1 MEDAERQSVLE
12 TIGEYEDKVQEQYNR
27 AEHYKHLLN
36 KERKENK
43 KLKRIINRKKQQDK
57 QHFRNQTGGKKGVRR

>member
-1 MEDAERQSVLE
+1 MDDAERQSVLE
-12 TIGEYEDKVQEQYNR
+12 TIGEYEGKVQKEYNR

-43 KLKRIINRKKQQDK
+43 KLKRIINKSKKTDQQ
-57 QHFRNQTGGKKGVRR
+57 HYRNQTGGKKGVRR